1 MKEKIGE
8 ILGGI
13 FEHKILYICS
23 IIFDVITIIG
33 FAILSFHFY
42 GKQLDVIVASHY
54 QLDTIGCALLSIIMV
69 FVLVEKINLKHL
81 YDERWDI
88 HK

>member
-54 QLDTIGCALLSIIMV
+54 QLDTIGCALLSILMV
-69 FVLVEKINLKHL
+69 FVLAEKVNLKDT
-81 YDERWDI
+81 YDER
-88 HK
+88 